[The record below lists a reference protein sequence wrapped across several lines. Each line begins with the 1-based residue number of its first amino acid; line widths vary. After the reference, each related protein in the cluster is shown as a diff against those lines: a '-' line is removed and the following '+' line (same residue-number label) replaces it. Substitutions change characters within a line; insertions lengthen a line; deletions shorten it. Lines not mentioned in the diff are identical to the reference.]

1 MYNELCSLENL
12 EFAFRRARKGKSLK
26 PYVIE
31 FEKNL
36 AGNLRQ
42 LQEELLSLSYKPFP
56 LKAFIISDPKTRK
69 ISKSHFRDRVVHHA
83 LCNIIEPIFQKS
95 FIHDSFA
102 NQKGKGTLKAIER
115 LDRFKRKVSLNNSGM
130 CHLLKSDIKHYF
142 ETVDH
147 EIMLGILRRKISDG
161 RIMQLIQ
168 CILENYKSKT
178 EGKGMPLGNLTS
190 QFFANVYL
198 NELDQFVKHELRAKY
213 YIRYV
218 DDFIILHK
226 DKMALE
232 YFKANINKFLRE
244 NLALELHPSKTRIF
258 TLQNGIDFLGFRIF
272 FHHKLIRKKNIK
284 KFERKFSELKNLHK
298 CGIISREKAVEKF
311 EGWLAYASHANT
323 YKYRRNLV
331 RIFNHAFPADA
342 SNNAGSVK
350 KCRNFDRK
358 IDETDFPFS
367 SQKTL
372 HLYKKGMNVREIAHQ
387 RAIKEATVWEH
398 FAKLVEYNQL
408 SLWKLLPKEKIS
420 KILARIYSSNDRLKE
435 IKERIN
441 DVAIT
446 FDEINCVL
454 AFVKKKEKNHN
465 LQLKKRKCENIN
477 SRTIFSIKTNS

>member
-1 MYNELCSLENL
+1 MAGSLILSFAENEQSMYNELCSLKNL
-12 EFAFRRARKGKSLK
+12 ELAFCRARKGKSFK

-42 LQEELLSLSYKPFP
+42 LQEELLSSYYRPFP
-56 LKAFIISDPKTRK
+56 LKTFIISDPKTRK

-83 LCNIIEPIFQKS
+83 LCNIIEPIFQKL

-115 LDRFKRKVSLNNSGM
+115 LDCFKKKVSLNNSRI
-130 CHLLKSDIKHYF
+130 CYLLKSDIKHYF

-147 EIMLGILRRKISDG
+147 GIMLGILRRKISDG

-168 CILENYKSKT
+168 VILENYKSKMQ
-178 EGKGMPLGNLTS
+178 GKGMPLGNLTS

-198 NELDQFVKHELRAKY
+198 NELDQFVKHQLRAKY

-218 DDFIILHK
+218 DDFVILHK
-226 DKMALE
+226 DKRTLE
-232 YFKANINKFLRE
+232 YYKDNINRFLQK
-244 NLALELHPSKTRIF
+244 NLALELHPSKTRLF
-258 TLQNGIDFLGFRIF
+258 TLQNGIDFLGLRVF

-284 KFERKFSELKNLHK
+284 KFERKFWDMKNLHK
-298 CGIISREKAVEKF
+298 SGMISRENAVEKF

-331 RIFNHAFPADA
+331 RMFNHAFPAD
-342 SNNAGSVK
+342 SGNNAGSVK
-350 KCRNFDRK
+350 KCRNFYRK
-358 IDETDFPFS
+358 IDETNFPFS

-372 HLYKKGMNVREIAHQ
+372 HLYKEGMSVREIAHQ
-387 RAIKEATVWEH
+387 RAIRESTVWEH

-408 SLWKLLPKEKIS
+408 SLWKLLPREKIS
-420 KILARIYSSNDRLKE
+420 RILARINSPNDRLKE

-454 AFVKKKEKNHN
+454 AFVKKKGKKNNLRFEK
-465 LQLKKRKCENIN
+465 
-477 SRTIFSIKTNS
+477 T